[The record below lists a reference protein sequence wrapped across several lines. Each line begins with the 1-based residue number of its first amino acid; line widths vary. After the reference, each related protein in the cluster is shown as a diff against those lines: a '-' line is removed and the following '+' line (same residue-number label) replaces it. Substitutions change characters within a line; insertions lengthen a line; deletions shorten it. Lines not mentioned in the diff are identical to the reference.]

1 MAKPPPRLWPQV
13 RTHAVALI
21 SLAIAVSTLG
31 YTTWRNER
39 TEENRNI
46 RVAAFEVLK
55 NLGELQFLVNRIHYA
70 DRADRSEPLR
80 AWGHVAL
87 VTDLATILPEPVPP
101 AAERLRAVWSA
112 EWQAVATEEAAT
124 ERVSAAIDAAREAVL
139 TVLRRLR

>member
-1 MAKPPPRLWPQV
+1 MAKPPPRLWLQV

-21 SLAIAVSTLG
+21 SLVVAVSTLG

-46 RVAAFEVLK
+46 RVAAFEVLTH
-55 NLGELQFLVNRIHYA
+55 LGELQFLVNRMHYSERP
-70 DRADRSEPLR
+70 DRTEPLR

-87 VTDLATILPEPVPP
+87 VTDLAAILPEPVPP

-112 EWQAVATEEAAT
+112 EWQAIPREEAAT
-124 ERVSAAIDAAREAVL
+124 ERVSTAIDASREAVL
-139 TVLRRLR
+139 AVLRRLR